1 MVKMKKYVI
10 INCKTYREATGD
22 DAFKLAKI
30 CDDVAKETDVEIII
44 CPQFTDIYRIAKN
57 VDIPVYAQHVDPV
70 DYGSNTGHVLPESVK
85 AAGSAGSLINHSERR
100 LRLADIEACIEKLKS
115 LGMIS
120 VVCTNNINV
129 TKAASALG
137 PDFVAIEPPE
147 LIGTGIPV
155 SKAQPEIITGSVD
168 AVNKVNP
175 DVKVLT
181 GAGITTGDDVK
192 KAIELGTC
200 GVLLASGVIKAKNPK
215 DVLMDLV
222 KDI

>member
-1 MVKMKKYVI
+1 MKKYVI

>member
-1 MVKMKKYVI
+1 MKKYVI

-22 DAFKLAKI
+22 DGFKLAKI

-85 AAGSAGSLINHSERR
+85 AAGAVGSLINHSERR

>member
-1 MVKMKKYVI
+1 VVKMKKYVI

>member
-1 MVKMKKYVI
+1 MKKYVI

-22 DAFKLAKI
+22 NAFKLAKI

-85 AAGSAGSLINHSERR
+85 AAGAVGSLINHSERR